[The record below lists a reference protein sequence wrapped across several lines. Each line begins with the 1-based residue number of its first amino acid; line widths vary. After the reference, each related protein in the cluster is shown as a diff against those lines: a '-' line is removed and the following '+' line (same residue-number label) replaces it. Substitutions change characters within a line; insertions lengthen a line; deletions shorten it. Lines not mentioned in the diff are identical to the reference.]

1 MSSAEPTT
9 KDRKLT
15 NCGTPRKDAP
25 VFVIGCG
32 RSGTTLLYHM
42 ILSAGDFA
50 VYRTESNAINLLEPR
65 FGDLSVRRNR
75 ERLMDAWLDSKL
87 FAVSGLDPGA
97 IRAKVLADCT
107 NGGNFLRIVMEEIA
121 RKQGVRRW
129 ADCTPEHLLHLP
141 RIKETIPDALI
152 IHIIRDGRDVAL
164 STEKQ
169 GYIKPLPWDRTP
181 RTMVAGVYW
190 DWIVNRGRK
199 DGRDLRD
206 DYIEVHFEDLVSNPP
221 QVLARLGEFIDH
233 DLDYEQI
240 LKVGIGSVSEPNTSF
255 KDSSNG
261 KSFSP
266 VGRWREKFAS
276 QDLVM
281 FEALVGDTMTEL
293 GYTLATTDR
302 SLLGRADLKRMRAMY
317 RTYFDSKL
325 FLKAQTPLGRLFV
338 TRDLSWL

>member
-1 MSSAEPTT
+1 MATT
-9 KDRKLT
+9 TQDVKVT
-15 NCGTPRKDAP
+15 NCGTPRREAP

-65 FGDLSVRRNR
+65 FGDLNVRRNR

-87 FAVSGLDPGA
+87 FTVSGLDEED
-97 IRAKVLADCT
+97 IRSKVLENCT

-129 ADCTPEHLLHLP
+129 ADCTPEHLLYLP

-169 GYIKPLPWDRTP
+169 GYIKPLPWDRRP
-181 RTMVAGVYW
+181 RTMVSGLYW
-190 DWIVNRGRK
+190 EWIVNRGRK
-199 DGRDLRD
+199 DGRDLGR
-206 DYIEVHFEDLVSNPP
+206 DYIEVHFEELVSDPP
-221 QVLARLGEFIDH
+221 RVLGQLGKFIDH
-233 DLDYEQI
+233 NLDYDRI

-255 KDSSNG
+255 HDNSNS
-261 KSFSP
+261 KNFNP
-266 VGRWREKFAS
+266 VGRWREKFS
-276 QDLVM
+276 PHDLVT
-281 FEALVGDTMTEL
+281 FEALVGETMEDL
-293 GYTLATTDR
+293 GYTLSTTDR
-302 SLLGRADLKRMRAMY
+302 NLLERAELRRMRAMY

-325 FLKAQTPLGRLFV
+325 YLKAQMPLGHLFV